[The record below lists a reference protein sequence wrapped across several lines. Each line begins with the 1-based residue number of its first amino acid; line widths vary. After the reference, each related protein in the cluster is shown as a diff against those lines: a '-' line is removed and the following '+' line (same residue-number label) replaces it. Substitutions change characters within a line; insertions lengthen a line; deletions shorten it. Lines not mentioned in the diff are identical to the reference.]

1 MMPEEKESDVMADSV
16 SNSKI
21 SLYPLFFE
29 HKTSTHPIKCE
40 KDAGKSS
47 DDVGTVLAEWVDTFS
62 ISRADATKSVH
73 FTRIPSTSIGD
84 AQKQNVS
91 VDGEKTII
99 ENYL

>member
-29 HKTSTHPIKCE
+29 HKTSTHPIKCK

-84 AQKQNVS
+84 AQKQNVL
-91 VDGEKTII
+91 VDGEKTIV